1 LIILISIPRSIIA
14 VEDEEISHLFFF
26 FVLQSSGY
34 DIRCDL
40 QTCFRT
46 QPPGGRAFLETR
58 EGIALWKSVVAVG
71 KCKGMSRRHE
81 GSGENGGRRKS
92 TRQREAKING
102 FVLSAFFQ
110 AF

>member
-1 LIILISIPRSIIA
+1 MQPFYLIFSKFNFRANIYCELFSNTCICGSRFS
-14 VEDEEISHLFFF
+14 ENEE
-26 FVLQSSGY
+26 
-34 DIRCDL
+34 
-40 QTCFRT
+40 T
-46 QPPGGRAFLETR
+46 
-58 EGIALWKSVVAVG
+58 ALWKSVVAEG

-81 GSGENGGRRKS
+81 GFKNGRRRKS

>member
-1 LIILISIPRSIIA
+1 MYLNEIQCNRFICFLVSLI
-14 VEDEEISHLFFF
+14 LFTH
-26 FVLQSSGY
+26 GG
-34 DIRCDL
+34 DIYCKL
-40 QTCFRT
+40 
-46 QPPGGRAFLETR
+46 GSNTR
-58 EGIALWKSVVAVG
+58 EFVGLASENQETALWKSVVAEG

-81 GSGENGGRRKS
+81 GSENGRRRKS

>member
-1 LIILISIPRSIIA
+1 MQPFYLFFSIYFLISELIVIA
-14 VEDEEISHLFFF
+14 NIFQIYAFASL
-26 FVLQSSGY
+26 
-34 DIRCDL
+34 
-40 QTCFRT
+40 
-46 QPPGGRAFLETR
+46 AFLETKKQHFVWR
-58 EGIALWKSVVAVG
+58 KSVVAEG

-81 GSGENGGRRKS
+81 GFENGRRRKS